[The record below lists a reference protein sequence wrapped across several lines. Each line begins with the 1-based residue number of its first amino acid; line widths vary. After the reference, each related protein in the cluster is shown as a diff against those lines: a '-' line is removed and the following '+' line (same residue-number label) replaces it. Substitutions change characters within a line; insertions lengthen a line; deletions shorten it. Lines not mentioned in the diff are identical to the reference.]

1 MSRRAV
7 APKAEERREICGIDN
22 RVAVEITRRAWNF
35 PIGKQHREV
44 WRIDHAVSVDITE
57 AIAAAATATRRKLDH
72 GKVHEATACLL
83 NVVPLPVGTEQ
94 LCIVFDGTGVV
105 RFACVPVGVL
115 RGTAVSPVPRA
126 FGAEICEADPE
137 PSIDT
142 VEVAEV

>member
-1 MSRRAV
+1 MSRWAV
-7 APKAEERREICGIDN
+7 APKAEECCEICGIDN
-22 RVAVEITRRAWNF
+22 RVAVEITRRAWNL
-35 PIGKQHREV
+35 PVGKQHREV

-57 AIAAAATATRRKLDH
+57 AIAAAAARRKLDH
-72 GKVHEATACLL
+72 GKVHVAAACLL
-83 NVVPLPVGTEQ
+83 NVVPFPVGAEQ
-94 LCIVFDGTGVV
+94 LCIVFNGTGIV

-137 PSIDT
+137 ASIDT

>member
-22 RVAVEITRRAWNF
+22 RVAVEITRCAWNS
-35 PIGKQHREV
+35 PVGKQHREV
-44 WRIDHAVSVDITE
+44 WRIDHAVFVDITE
-57 AIAAAATATRRKLDH
+57 AIAATTRRKLDH
-72 GKVHEATACLL
+72 GKVRVAAAGLL
-83 NVVPLPVGTEQ
+83 NVIPSPVGAEQ

-126 FGAEICEADPE
+126 LGSEICEADPE